1 MLAQK
6 NDKSTIGIDK
16 TSLQAYTENMG
27 KFDNNLFSKK
37 IEKLMQKY
45 DFSQKEL
52 AGTIGIDPAS
62 LSRIIAGE
70 KKPSAEVVAN
80 LATALHVTSDYLLDI
95 ENDGEFN
102 VGKEIRVLARNK
114 EMLTPEDKKEII
126 ELLIGL

>member
-1 MLAQK
+1 MLAQ

-16 TSLQAYTENMG
+16 MSLQAYTEDMG

-102 VGKEIRVLARNK
+102 VSKEIRVLARNK